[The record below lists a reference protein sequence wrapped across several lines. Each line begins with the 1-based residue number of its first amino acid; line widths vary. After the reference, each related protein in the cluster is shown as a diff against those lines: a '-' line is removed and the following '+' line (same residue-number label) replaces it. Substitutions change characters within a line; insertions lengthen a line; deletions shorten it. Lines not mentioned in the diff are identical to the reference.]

1 MAVVSHTASRL
12 PDPPR
17 LLRLYDQ
24 AGMLSILDK
33 EKTCPRSK
41 DFISLPV
48 VCTHVTS
55 YCGHCSALPLSSHWL
70 GRRLVRTLCEAA
82 LLNSD
87 GVDQRRP
94 EHTPDDDY
102 RFRREEGLPC
112 LWIEGRLL

>member
-55 YCGHCSALPLSSHWL
+55 YCGHCSALPLSSDWL
-70 GRRLVRTLCEAA
+70 GRRLSAHCAR
-82 LLNSD
+82 
-87 GVDQRRP
+87 QP
-94 EHTPDDDY
+94 Y
-102 RFRREEGLPC
+102 
-112 LWIEGRLL
+112 